1 MTKTVGWARL
11 DKTPVRSP
19 FESLHLNHFQLGR
32 WLNHPLAFSLG
43 SSYASRPVIPKR
55 GEKDFDFAHGGGS
68 GLQRYNLKR
77 AHSAMFNLPA

>member
-19 FESLHLNHFQLGR
+19 SESLHLNYFQLGR
-32 WLNHPLAFSLG
+32 WLNHPLAFSLW
-43 SSYASRPVIPKR
+43 SSYAARPVIPKR

-68 GLQRYNLKR
+68 GLQRYKLKR
-77 AHSAMFNLPA
+77 AHSAVFNLPA